1 MSAIEFFRVK
11 ELLNIKP
18 VTLNYGIPNIE
29 DNNLSEDSSTSNE
42 DSIND
47 VELVKDIMKEL
58 IK

>member
-29 DNNLSEDSSTSNE
+29 DNNLSEDSPNE
-42 DSIND
+42 VSDSIND
-47 VELVKDIMKEL
+47 VELMKDADK
-58 IK
+58 